1 MVRRHARLQRRGVP
15 AVRGVRTTRRVPR
28 IGGPGN
34 GTYVAKASG
43 VVVANDG
50 AAISDANFARPTG
63 AALVIWPMANGVTPV
78 NAVWPDIINT
88 ASA

>member
-34 GTYVAKASG
+34 GTSSS

-50 AAISDANFARPTG
+50 AAISDANFARPD
-63 AALVIWPMANGVTPV
+63 APLVIWPMANGVTPV

-88 ASA
+88 ADA